1 MADKKYLTTPIKT
14 DRMPPGIPYIIGN
27 EAAERFNFYGM
38 RAILVVFMTKYLM
51 DRSGQLAP
59 MSENEANK
67 WYHLFLSAN
76 YFFPMLGAIVADAF
90 FGKYRTIFWLS
101 LVYCLGSLA
110 LAFDHTRLGLGVG
123 LTLIA
128 LGSGGIKPC
137 VSSNVGDQFG
147 SDNQHLMSRA
157 FGWFYFSV
165 NFGSFFSILLI
176 PWLLEHYGP
185 VPAFGVPAGLMLLAT
200 VIFWAGRF
208 KFAHIPPK
216 PDPFQRDF
224 LRALILLA
232 IACLLAYVV
241 TWIAGRQDWSWI
253 TWKVTLGMLT
263 VKGSVSVFILIAAG
277 CFWLLHTMVP
287 RAAFTAECREGW
299 LVMGRLSI
307 IYAFVAIFWSLWDQS
322 GGEWVT
328 QAEKM
333 DLHFAGINWLS
344 SQIQALNAIMILAF
358 IPLFQY
364 AIYPAI
370 NKVYALTPLRKIGL
384 GLIVTGFS
392 FLVSAWIE
400 TQIAAG
406 LKPSIGWQ
414 IPAYA
419 LLSAGEVMVS
429 ITGLEFAYTQ
439 APKPMKAMVQSLYL
453 LAVSAGNFFTAMV
466 HLFIE
471 NPDGSVKLHGASY
484 YNFFAYLSIGCVA
497 VWVFVAKAYKE
508 KTYLQGDAPAA

>member
-1 MADKKYLTTPIKT
+1 MADSKFITAPLKT
-14 DRMPPGIPYIIGN
+14 DKMPPGIPYIIGN

-51 DRSGQLAP
+51 DRNGAAAP
-59 MSENEANK
+59 MSENEANG

-76 YFFPMLGAIVADAF
+76 YFFPMIGAVVADAF
-90 FGKYRTIFWLS
+90 LGKYRTIFWLS
-101 LVYCLGSLA
+101 LVYCAGSLA
-110 LAFDHTRLGLGVG
+110 LALDHTRLGLTVG

-147 SDNQHLMSRA
+147 SDNQHLLSRA

-185 VPAFGVPAGLMLLAT
+185 VPAFGVPAVLMLSAT
-200 VIFWAGRF
+200 GIFWAGRY
-208 KFAHIPPK
+208 KFAHIPPTGK
-216 PDPFQRDF
+216 TF
-224 LRALILLA
+224 LRDTFSREGL
-232 IACLLAYVV
+232 
-241 TWIAGRQDWSWI
+241 T
-253 TWKVTLGMLT
+253 TLGR
-263 VKGSVSVFILIAAG
+263 I
-277 CFWLLHTMVP
+277 
-287 RAAFTAECREGW
+287 
-299 LVMGRLSI
+299 SI

-333 DLHFAGINWLS
+333 DLQFAGINWLS

-364 AIYPAI
+364 LIYPAI
-370 NKVYALTPLRKIGL
+370 SKVFPLTPLRKIGL
-384 GLIVTGFS
+384 GLIVTGLS
-392 FLVSAWIE
+392 FFISAWIE
-400 TQIAAG
+400 TQISAG
-406 LKPSIGWQ
+406 LRPNIGWQ

-439 APKPMKAMVQSLYL
+439 APKHMKAMVQALYL
-453 LAVSAGNFFTAMV
+453 LAVSAGNLFTALV
-466 HLFIE
+466 HWFIA
-471 NPDGSVKLHGASY
+471 NPDGTVKLHGASY
-484 YNFFAYLSIGCVA
+484 YNFFAFLSIGCVA
-497 VWVFVAKAYKE
+497 LWVFVAKAYKE
-508 KTYLQGDAPAA
+508 QNYLQGGPTAAEIEVETTETP

>member
-1 MADKKYLTTPIKT
+1 MAQPYLTAPVKT
-14 DRMPPGIPYIIGN
+14 DKMPPGIPYIIGN

-51 DRSGQLAP
+51 DRSGAVAP
-59 MSENEANK
+59 MNENEATG

-76 YFFPMLGAIVADAF
+76 YFFPMLGAVVSDAF

-101 LVYCLGSLA
+101 LVYCAGSVVLA
-110 LAFDHTRLGLGVG
+110 LDHTRFGLTAG

-137 VSSNVGDQFG
+137 VSSHVGDQFG
-147 SDNQHLMSRA
+147 PDNQPLLSRA

-176 PWLLEHYGP
+176 PWLLEKYGP
-185 VPAFGVPAGLMLLAT
+185 MPAFGVPAVLMLLAAF
-200 VIFWAGRF
+200 VFWMGRF
-208 KFAHIPPK
+208 KFAHIPPTG
-216 PDPFQRDF
+216 RTF
-224 LRALILLA
+224 LRD
-232 IACLLAYVV
+232 
-241 TWIAGRQDWSWI
+241 TFS
-253 TWKVTLGMLT
+253 
-263 VKGSVSVFILIAAG
+263 
-277 CFWLLHTMVP
+277 
-287 RAAFTAECREGW
+287 REG
-299 LVMGRLSI
+299 LTALGRLCV

-364 AIYPAI
+364 LIYPAI
-370 NKVYALTPLRKIGL
+370 SKVFPLTPLRKIGL
-384 GLIVTGFS
+384 GLIVTGLS

-400 TQIAAG
+400 TQIASG

-439 APKPMKAMVQSLYL
+439 APKHMKAMVQALYL
-453 LAVSAGNFFTAMV
+453 LAVSAGNLFTALV
-466 HLFIE
+466 HWFIA
-471 NPDGSVKLHGASY
+471 NPDGSVKLHGAPY

-508 KTYLQGDAPAA
+508 KNYLQGDVPEVEIEAENAAAT